1 MKNLEF
7 LEEDLFIE
15 KERNDRLELEVE
27 RLKMRLEFI
36 ISELDSKEN
45 KKPLNLENAFSL
57 IDK

>member
-27 RLKMRLEFI
+27 RLKMKLEFI
-36 ISELDSKEN
+36 LSELDNKEN